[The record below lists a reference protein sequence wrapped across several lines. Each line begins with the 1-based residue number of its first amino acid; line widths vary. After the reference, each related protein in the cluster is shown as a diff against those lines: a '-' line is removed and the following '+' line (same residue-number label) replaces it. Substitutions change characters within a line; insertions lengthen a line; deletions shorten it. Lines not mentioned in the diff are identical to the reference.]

1 MHATPCINHAKFPY
15 ARLVSPDRNITPSL
29 APTSSAYR
37 DVPLLLDRTER
48 RGGGSSLRWFNVGSR
63 LTGGERESR
72 QYPIGWKPM
81 QNASRRGRIGFR
93 RGGAFS
99 PSIRNPEFA
108 TPTGFH
114 GLTVRGGRRKIE
126 KIPAESLVSYFLFSF
141 FFFWAREKTKS
152 KVVKRNEIRGRDR
165 IYRLAIFEKVE
176 KFFKRRETRYA
187 TMPIRYRTRDGRY
200 PRYYVRLIVFFFLFS
215 HASIIATRAIIPV
228 LFSTF
233 FSFGRE
239 RNKKQISFNF

>member
-1 MHATPCINHAKFPY
+1 MKADAKRKP
-15 ARLVSPDRNITPSL
+15 ARSYRLSPRWSVFTLDTQPRV
-29 APTSSAYR
+29 R
-37 DVPLLLDRTER
+37 DPNGVPR
-48 RGGGSSLRWFNVGSR
+48 FNR
-63 LTGGERESR
+63 
-72 QYPIGWKPM
+72 
-81 QNASRRGRIGFR
+81 SRRSPKNRKNP
-93 RGGAFS
+93 RGVPGIVFS
-99 PSIRNPEFA
+99 F
-108 TPTGFH
+108 F
-114 GLTVRGGRRKIE
+114 
-126 KIPAESLVSYFLFSF
+126 F

-176 KFFKRRETRYA
+176 KFFKRMETRYA

-228 LFSTF
+228 LFFTF

-239 RNKKQISFNF
+239 RKQETN